1 MQKRKK
7 PAYRRGRYSKEQMY
21 ALIGK
26 WEASG
31 QTQEQ
36 FLIQHGISRSTF
48 GYWRKKFQREQGS
61 QSKSHENFIPVKI
74 TDEHITKPSQ
84 GVLEL
89 VYPNGVRIV
98 CSADMDLARLKPLI
112 LL

>member
-1 MQKRKK
+1 MQKRK
-7 PAYRRGRYSKEQMY
+7 RYSKVQMY
-21 ALIGK
+21 ALIRK

-31 QTQEQ
+31 QTQEY
-36 FLIQHGISRSTF
+36 FFNQHGISKSTF
-48 GYWRKKFQREQGS
+48 GYWRKKFLREQAS

-74 TDEHITKPSQ
+74 TGEHNINPNQ

-98 CSADMDLARLKPLI
+98 CSADMDLVRLKPLI